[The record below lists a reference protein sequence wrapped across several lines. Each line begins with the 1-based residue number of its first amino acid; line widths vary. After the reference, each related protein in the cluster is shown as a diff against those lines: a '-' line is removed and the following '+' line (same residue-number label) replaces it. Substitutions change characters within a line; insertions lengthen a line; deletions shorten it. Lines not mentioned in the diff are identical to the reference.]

1 MVRKL
6 TFGKMLGSL
15 TVLREKSSLQRG
27 NICYQKCRIS
37 LTPLR
42 IGGMRISSDRPCGPL
57 IHSGSL
63 LSLCLSLI
71 CQILLPGVILRVG
84 FFLFDLHILLSGIIN
99 MEGNFVVLMEWV
111 EQTLIQFGVRFGSY
125 LVQRRWKILFGG
137 RCMVLFHVVLRLL
150 IDTWKF
156 HLYAPFVLLV

>member
-1 MVRKL
+1 MAIFGELEMVRKL

-15 TVLREKSSLQRG
+15 TVLIEKSSLQRG

-37 LTPLR
+37 LTLLR
-42 IGGMRISSDRPCGPL
+42 IGGMRISSDMPYGPL
-57 IHSGSL
+57 IHNGSL

-84 FFLFDLHILLSGIIN
+84 FFVFDLHILLSEIIN

-111 EQTLIQFGVRFGSY
+111 EQTLIQFDLRFGSY
-125 LVQRRWKILFGG
+125 LVQRR
-137 RCMVLFHVVLRLL
+137 
-150 IDTWKF
+150 
-156 HLYAPFVLLV
+156 

>member
-1 MVRKL
+1 MAIFGELEMVRKL
-6 TFGKMLGSL
+6 TIGKMHGSL
-15 TVLREKSSLQRG
+15 TVLTEKSSLQRG

-42 IGGMRISSDRPCGPL
+42 TGGMSISSDRPCDPL

-84 FFLFDLHILLSGIIN
+84 FFVFDLHILLSGIIN
-99 MEGNFVVLMEWV
+99 MEGRTN
-111 EQTLIQFGVRFGSY
+111 
-125 LVQRRWKILFGG
+125 
-137 RCMVLFHVVLRLL
+137 
-150 IDTWKF
+150 
-156 HLYAPFVLLV
+156 